1 MLLWLMRVE
10 GLLLLVIFEEGLED
24 ALVLVVVETLMQLW
38 FPLKSLEIHIRGLR
52 KLCLWG

>member
-24 ALVLVVVETLMQLW
+24 ALVLVVVETVMQLW
-38 FPLKSLEIHIRGLR
+38 FSLESLEIHIRGLR
-52 KLCLWG
+52 KLWLWV

>member
-10 GLLLLVIFEEGLED
+10 GLLLLVIFEECLED

-38 FPLKSLEIHIRGLR
+38 FPLKSLEIYIRGLR